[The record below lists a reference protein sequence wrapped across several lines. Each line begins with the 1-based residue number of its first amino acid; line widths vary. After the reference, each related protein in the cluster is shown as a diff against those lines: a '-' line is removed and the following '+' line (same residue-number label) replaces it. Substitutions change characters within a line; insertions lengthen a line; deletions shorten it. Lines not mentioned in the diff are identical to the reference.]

1 MSKRISWKKGMRL
14 TDEVL
19 LAADQYMADSV
30 GQTVAVAAGGRFGL
44 FTPTRPFQLSM
55 SISRGFV
62 EVETLSCLAVTSSG
76 DIIDVKFDT
85 QYSNSYDTRVQI
97 PNNDDAKEYI
107 LIVCANPDDWKE
119 SAEGFMEPNYTFALV
134 EPNKAINSHS
144 VPIGRIVNEDGWRED
159 NVNFVPP
166 CLCLSAHAKFMELHE
181 QFISLMRSIDDKTS
195 HQIDT
200 GAHQAI
206 SIYWPVVQQMLIKA
220 STEQDVMTPQQLLS
234 CVQRVVAAFT
244 CACDLDDVL
253 SLEDADTFRNYSRAP
268 FNYRIAYL
276 RIKQGLGMCYAINEK
291 IDKFSLLKKEEP
303 APPPPPEPKPEPP
316 KPEPPKPDPRRFWDG
331 KQI

>member
-19 LAADQYMADSV
+19 LAADQYMAESV
-30 GQTVAVAAGGRFGL
+30 SQAVAVAAGGRFGL
-44 FTPTRPFQLSM
+44 FTPTRPFQMSL

-62 EVETLSCLAVTSSG
+62 EVETLSCLAVTSAG
-76 DIIDVKFDT
+76 DIIDVQFDT
-85 QYSNSYDTRVQI
+85 QYSNSFDTRVQI
-97 PNNDDAKEYI
+97 PNNDDAKEYFLVI
-107 LIVCANPDDWKE
+107 IANPDDWKE
-119 SAEGFMEPNYTFALV
+119 SGEEHMVSNYTFALV
-134 EPNKAINSHS
+134 GPNKAIDSHS
-144 VPIGRIVNEDGWRED
+144 VPIGRIINEDGWRED

-166 CLCLSAHAKFMELHE
+166 CLCISAHNKFMELHG
-181 QFISLMRSIDDKTS
+181 QFISLMRSIDEKTS
-195 HQIDT
+195 KQIDT
-200 GAHQAI
+200 GAHDAI
-206 SIYWPVVQQMLIKA
+206 SIYWPVVQQMLITA

-244 CACDLDDVL
+244 CACDLDQVL
-253 SLEDADTFRNYSRAP
+253 SLEEADVFRNYSRTP

-291 IDKFSLLKKEEP
+291 IDKFSLLKQEEKP
-303 APPPPPEPKPEPP
+303 APVPQP